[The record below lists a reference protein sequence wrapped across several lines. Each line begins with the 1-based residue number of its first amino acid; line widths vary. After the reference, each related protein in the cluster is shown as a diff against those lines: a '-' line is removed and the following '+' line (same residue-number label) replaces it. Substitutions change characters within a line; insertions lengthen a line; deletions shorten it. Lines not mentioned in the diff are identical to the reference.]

1 MAIKKTELPA
11 SVGQHLNFTAGR
23 MNALCQKLLDPHE
36 ISLPQWVI
44 LSCLWREGD
53 LTVSGL
59 AGRIRTGLPATS
71 RLVDRMEERGL
82 VTRYRDTVDGRAI
95 QVRVTE
101 KGQALSHLRDFHER
115 INDMLFAG
123 FTQQERALAF
133 GLLVRMQRNAE
144 AALE

>member
-1 MAIKKTELPA
+1 MAIKKTELTA
-11 SVGQHLNFTAGR
+11 SVGRHLNFTAGR

-59 AGRIRTGLPATS
+59 TGRIGTGLPATS

-82 VTRYRDTVDGRAI
+82 VTRHRDTVDGRAI
-95 QVRVTE
+95 LVRVTE

-123 FTQQERALAF
+123 FTQEERALAF